1 MANQENSIQ
10 RIEEGVVSFSKSKV
24 TIKKSFDYKG
34 LAWFALGVIMLAAQ
48 VFDKEDG
55 ALTMSLLAAGLSLAI
70 YGIIKFLV
78 KKTGYYYGALP
89 MTMYSFTFDADR
101 YAEIMTL
108 YDAGDFD
115 KMTEI
120 PRKSDAKMMLKIL
133 VDNNFTV
140 AYSQVFKFT
149 NQTYDFEPQCEIRE
163 HTPSECQKI
172 NTLVISY

>member
-1 MANQENSIQ
+1 MC
-10 RIEEGVVSFSKSKV
+10 
-24 TIKKSFDYKG
+24 
-34 LAWFALGVIMLAAQ
+34 
-48 VFDKEDG
+48 
-55 ALTMSLLAAGLSLAI
+55 
-70 YGIIKFLV
+70 
-78 KKTGYYYGALP
+78 
-89 MTMYSFTFDADR
+89 FTFDADR

-120 PRKSDAKMMLKIL
+120 PRKSAAKMMLKIL

-140 AYSQVFKFT
+140 AYSQVYKFT

-163 HTPSECQKI
+163 HNHVECQKI